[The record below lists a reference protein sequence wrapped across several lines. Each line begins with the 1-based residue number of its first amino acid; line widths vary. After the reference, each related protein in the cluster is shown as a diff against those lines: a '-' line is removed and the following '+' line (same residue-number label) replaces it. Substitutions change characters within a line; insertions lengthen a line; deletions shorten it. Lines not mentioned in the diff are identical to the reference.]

1 MTAGNDQIHSCCV
14 SSRDVRFGK
23 TARVR
28 NKCRDESAEKPHGI
42 RLLLFAGRLYQPRAL
57 AASLGCPDTNDQ
69 DLLIRAYRK
78 WGMKFPAHILGE
90 YAFALWDQYAGRVV
104 LGRDPGGHYPLYY
117 LHCGDNLYFADRIK
131 AILDQSG
138 LDARIDER
146 HLAHW
151 IALYPVPTQQTF
163 FEGIHSIRPGT
174 ILVYEDGRVAL
185 HDLWRPEDSPV
196 LRLRDSREYA
206 DGLIDVLER
215 VIGDRLA
222 GQAGTIASQLSG
234 GLDSSTV
241 TSIAAG
247 LLARQGRG
255 LHAFTAIPSHAV
267 DIQNRFTDEGS
278 HAAAVAAMFP
288 NIEHHT
294 VQHGRYLYFSLIDLY
309 GSAQEEPVF
318 NPMNHDW
325 LHGIHVRAAK
335 LGADCVLDGCSGNFT
350 FSYAGNR
357 VLYTLAR
364 KRRFLS
370 LARMACAMHRNKS
383 RRWISMAH
391 ELLRPLIPM
400 RIRLWLDHSRG
411 VFSGT
416 LDYSYICSE
425 FNNRFGLGGM
435 ALEESHLHLDDRALR
450 VLFLRRPDVGAF
462 VRAFREVTAVGFSDP
477 AGDPRVVE
485 YCLSIPEEF
494 YCEQGVPRSLIRNA
508 MKGRLPEVVRTERSK
523 GLQAADLGIHFRKEW
538 PEALM
543 ELARMKRCDL
553 ANRALDLRRMEEEM
567 QWSDGRIQE
576 YGYIAYWVKLMRAFS
591 VGRFLRRF
599 EDGTLFTP
607 T

>member
-1 MTAGNDQIHSCCV
+1 M
-14 SSRDVRFGK
+14 SSTDVRFGK
-23 TARVR
+23 TGRVR
-28 NKCRDESAEKPHGI
+28 NKCSDESAEEPHGI
-42 RLLLFAGRLYQPRAL
+42 RLLLFAGRLYQARTVAVSMERPY
-57 AASLGCPDTNDQ
+57 TNDQ

-78 WGMKFPAHILGE
+78 WGMTFPTHIQGE
-90 YAFALWDQYAGRVV
+90 YAFALWDHYAGRVV

-117 LHCGDNLYFADRIK
+117 LHRGDNLYFADRIK
-131 AILDQSG
+131 AILDRSG
-138 LDARIDER
+138 LDARINEQR
-146 HLAHW
+146 LAHW
-151 IALYPVPTQQTF
+151 IALHPAFTDQTF
-163 FEGIHSIRPGT
+163 FENIHSIRPGT

-206 DGLIDVLER
+206 DGLIDILER
-215 VIGDRLA
+215 VVNERLT
-222 GQAGTIASQLSG
+222 GQEGIAASQLSG
-234 GLDSSTV
+234 GLDSSTI

-247 LLARQGRG
+247 LLARQGRT
-255 LHAFTAIPSHAV
+255 LHAFTAIPSHSV

-278 HAAAVAAMFP
+278 HAAAVAAMIP

-294 VQHGRYLYFSLIDLY
+294 VQHGQYLYFSLIDLY
-309 GSAQEEPVF
+309 GSAQEEPLF
-318 NPMNHDW
+318 NPMNYDW
-325 LHGIHVRAAK
+325 AHGIHVRAAK
-335 LGADCVLDGCSGNFT
+335 IGAGCVLDGNSGNFT

-370 LARMACAMHRNKS
+370 LARMACAMHRNES

-391 ELLRPLIPM
+391 ELVRPLLPM
-400 RIRLWLDHSRG
+400 QIRLRLDHRRG
-411 VFSGT
+411 VFSET
-416 LDYSYICSE
+416 LDYSYICRE
-425 FNNRFGLGGM
+425 FCKRFELSGM
-435 ALEESHLHLDDRALR
+435 TNEAYHVRLNDRDLR
-450 VLFLRRPDVGAF
+450 VLFLRRPDIGAGA
-462 VRAFREVTAVGFSDP
+462 RAFREVTGVGFSDP

-508 MKGRLPEVVRTERSK
+508 MKGRLPEVVRTERRK

-553 ANRALDLRRMEEEM
+553 AGRALDLRRMEEEM

-576 YGYIAYWVKLMRAFS
+576 SGYIAYWTKLMRAFS

-607 T
+607 PPRKTEEGV